1 MAIVETRA
9 LFEQLTILLT
19 LATLSH
25 LFFRRFHQP
34 TLIAEIVIGIVL
46 GPSVLGNPAL
56 GPYRFVFDPTVV
68 ATLAVLGSIFLLFLI
83 GLDSDFRAIYTA
95 RNVAVASGGVVLPL
109 VVGSLSALYLLS
121 STSFGPKGS
130 AFTVALFV
138 GAALTATSVAITA
151 AILLEF
157 NLLKERV
164 AQTILGAAVVDDVL
178 GLIVLSVVLGTT
190 EGRVSVL
197 DLSVLL
203 AEAVGFL
210 VLGMALGVYL
220 FRRIVLRVQAEG
232 VKVGLR
238 HGGFIIAM
246 AITFLFA
253 FTAESIGL
261 SAIVG
266 AFLAGSLF
274 ANTPLRADFSEGAR
288 YLGAIF
294 TPIFFVSL
302 GLQVDFSSATGHI
315 DLIPFAIVL
324 MVVAILAKVAG
335 CGIPARLGRMTMH
348 EALAVGWGMTPRGEV
363 GLIVAVTALS
373 AGVIGNA
380 LFSMIVLVLIL
391 VSILPTPL
399 FKRALDGVRRERGP
413 AAESP
418 ASAVEGPPGP

>member
-1 MAIVETRA
+1 
-9 LFEQLTILLT
+9 
-19 LATLSH
+19 
-25 LFFRRFHQP
+25 
-34 TLIAEIVIGIVL
+34 
-46 GPSVLGNPAL
+46 
-56 GPYRFVFDPTVV
+56 
-68 ATLAVLGSIFLLFLI
+68 
-83 GLDSDFRAIYTA
+83 
-95 RNVAVASGGVVLPL
+95 
-109 VVGSLSALYLLS
+109 
-121 STSFGPKGS
+121 
-130 AFTVALFV
+130 
-138 GAALTATSVAITA
+138 
-151 AILLEF
+151 
-157 NLLKERV
+157 
-164 AQTILGAAVVDDVL
+164 
-178 GLIVLSVVLGTT
+178 
-190 EGRVSVL
+190 
-197 DLSVLL
+197 
-203 AEAVGFL
+203 
-210 VLGMALGVYL
+210 
-220 FRRIVLRVQAEG
+220 
-232 VKVGLR
+232 
-238 HGGFIIAM
+238 M

-274 ANTPLRADFSEGAR
+274 ANTPLRADFSDGAR

-399 FKRALDGVRRERGP
+399 FKRALDGVRRERGS
-413 AAESP
+413 AADSP